1 MTIISPSR
9 DKATQT
15 VPINLG
21 KDLLKLVTAFS
32 SSFSGEPE
40 YSLLITKANSKTAR
54 AMMPVF
60 MLFKKISTKFFPFIM
75 PSTMA
80 MINENIEAKANPKKI
95 SVSNLEK
102 IFLTSKSLEFVIISF
117 VKT

>member
-1 MTIISPSR
+1 
-9 DKATQT
+9 
-15 VPINLG
+15 
-21 KDLLKLVTAFS
+21 
-32 SSFSGEPE
+32 
-40 YSLLITKANSKTAR
+40 
-54 AMMPVF
+54 
-60 MLFKKISTKFFPFIM
+60 M